1 MNLLSKLEY
10 QNNFT
15 DLEKGIADYI
25 IDNKDN
31 IADLKITELAEFTYT
46 SPSTISRFCRK
57 LGEKNYNDFRI
68 HFASSVIKE
77 YKSNIDY
84 NRPFLPEDNT
94 GQVINKI
101 GDLYKETIEFTKD
114 LLDMDILEKVLAVL
128 SKKDKIDVYGMGNSY
143 ITALSFERK
152 MMNTPY
158 FVNLKHV
165 PTDQHKWAK
174 FSNKNTV
181 AIIIS
186 YSGENN
192 EIKKIVDYI
201 KDNNGTIIAIT
212 SLHESYLRRHATYC
226 LTMCSKE
233 NTFSKIEAFS
243 SKVSGDFIMD
253 IIFSLLFRAN
263 YNINLIEKLS
273 RERKYKNKE

>member
-1 MNLLSKLEY
+1 MSLLSKLEY

-15 DLEKGIADYI
+15 ELEKEIADYI
-25 IDNKDN
+25 IDNKDD

-84 NRPFLPEDNT
+84 NKPFLPEDNT
-94 GQVINKI
+94 KQIINKM
-101 GDLYKETIEFTKD
+101 GDLYKETIESTKD
-114 LLDMDILEKVLAVL
+114 LLDIEILEKVIGLL
-128 SKKDKIDVYGMGNSY
+128 SKKDRIDVYGMGNSY

-158 FVNLKHV
+158 FVNLKHI
-165 PTDQHKWAK
+165 PADQRKWAA

-181 AIIIS
+181 SIVIS
-186 YSGENN
+186 YSGEND
-192 EIKKIVDYI
+192 EIKKIVDCI
-201 KDNNGTIIAIT
+201 KDNNGIIIAIT
-212 SLHESYLRRHATYC
+212 SLHESYLRKNANYC

-233 NTFSKIEAFS
+233 NVFSKIESFS
-243 SKVSGDFIMD
+243 SKVSSDYIMD
-253 IIFSLLFRAN
+253 ILFSLLFRTN
-263 YNINLIEKLS
+263 YNINLIEKLT
-273 RERKYKNKE
+273 RERKYKNK